1 MLQHYDQK
9 IDPLVSI
16 EQKHR
21 LKMKRQQSPFV
32 GKTIAGT
39 ISRSGTHESIPGTA
53 KIGTEVGSLSK
64 RGVGGGGYASA
75 QTRFANN
82 RASEIIRSA
91 AAASGGPV
99 RNVIT
104 SPKMSQTL
112 PVNSQGNVRQAQL
125 RTINSSKPGQMTP
138 RRSQFLNP

>member
-1 MLQHYDQK
+1 
-9 IDPLVSI
+9 
-16 EQKHR
+16 
-21 LKMKRQQSPFV
+21 MKRQQSPFV

-39 ISRSGTHESIPGTA
+39 ISRSGTHDSIPGTST
-53 KIGTEVGSLSK
+53 INTDVGSLSK
-64 RGVGGGGYASA
+64 RGVGGGAYASA

-112 PVNSQGNVRQAQL
+112 PVNSTGNVR
-125 RTINSSKPGQMTP
+125 
-138 RRSQFLNP
+138 